1 MSTKVKVG
9 FLSESPA
16 DEAAVRVLVDAILG
30 CKTQRIHPPLRARG
44 WPNVLQVLPAVMRH
58 LQFHTDARGLVVV
71 VDSDDTPIHE
81 DNHEDPDRYW
91 EECRLCQIELV
102 IRRTTRKW
110 RLPKGRKP
118 LLVATGL
125 AVPAVEAWYLCGR
138 DKRVTE
144 QVWREQLGTG
154 VVPYTRRELKS
165 RTYGTTRPSLRRET
179 EQAVKDVH
187 RLAGNIRL
195 LEETF
200 PIGFGNLAREVR
212 AWKPFCNLD
221 QGVSKD

>member
-1 MSTKVKVG
+1 M
-9 FLSESPA
+9 
-16 DEAAVRVLVDAILG
+16 
-30 CKTQRIHPPLRARG
+30 
-44 WPNVLQVLPAVMRH
+44 
-58 LQFHTDARGLVVV
+58 
-71 VDSDDTPIHE
+71 
-81 DNHEDPDRYW
+81 
-91 EECRLCQIELV
+91 
-102 IRRTTRKW
+102 
-110 RLPKGRKP
+110 
-118 LLVATGL
+118 
-125 AVPAVEAWYLCGR
+125 
-138 DKRVTE
+138 TE
-144 QVWREQLGTG
+144 QAWREQLGTG
-154 VVPYTRRELKS
+154 MVPYTRRELKS